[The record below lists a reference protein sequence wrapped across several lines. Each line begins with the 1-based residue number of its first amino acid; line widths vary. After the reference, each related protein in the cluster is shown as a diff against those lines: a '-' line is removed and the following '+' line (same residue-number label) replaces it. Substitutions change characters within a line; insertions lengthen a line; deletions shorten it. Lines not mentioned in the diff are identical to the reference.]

1 MKRIVTCDCTEVRWV
16 IVARTTGKLP
26 TLSSGEEETLLS
38 TAKEIESTFVKIIA
52 AAGTND
58 TKVSIEE
65 TT

>member
-38 TAKEIESTFVKIIA
+38 TEKEIESAFVKIIA